1 MASIP
6 VPLMPRKALLTRLLL
21 ILARGLAVMLAPL
34 AVHMILAR
42 RSGIPL
48 PLAQAAAALQV
59 GAITWIVA
67 GTVTGLTGWT
77 RRLLAG
83 MAMAAFLAAADVALK
98 TSLVAVAALSH
109 GVIYLGVGLLFGLSL
124 RPGREALVS
133 RLARRVEPD
142 LTPALM
148 AYTRGVTWLW
158 AGFCGAQIA
167 VSALLLA
174 AAPLPVWSI
183 FVNVLGGPLIGL
195 TFAAEYAVRRWR
207 FRHVRMAS
215 LAETVR
221 AFRHRDAIG
230 AASAP
235 CVSSR

>member
-1 MASIP
+1 
-6 VPLMPRKALLTRLLL
+6 
-21 ILARGLAVMLAPL
+21 MLAPL
-34 AVHMILAR
+34 AVHAVLAR
-42 RSGIPL
+42 SGGIPL
-48 PLAQAAAALQV
+48 PLAQVAAALQV

-67 GTVTGLTGWT
+67 GTATGLAERT

-83 MAMAAFLAAADVALK
+83 AAAAAFLAAADIAVR

-109 GVIYLGVGLLFGLSL
+109 GAIYLGMGLLFGLSL
-124 RPGREALVS
+124 RPGQEALVS
-133 RLARRVEPD
+133 RLARRVEPT
-142 LTPALM
+142 LTPTLM

-158 AGFCGAQIA
+158 TGFCAAQIA

-174 AAPLPVWSI
+174 TAPLPVWSI

-221 AFRHRDAIG
+221 AFRRRDAIG
-230 AASAP
+230 AAAAS
-235 CVSSR
+235 CVSSPPCVASR